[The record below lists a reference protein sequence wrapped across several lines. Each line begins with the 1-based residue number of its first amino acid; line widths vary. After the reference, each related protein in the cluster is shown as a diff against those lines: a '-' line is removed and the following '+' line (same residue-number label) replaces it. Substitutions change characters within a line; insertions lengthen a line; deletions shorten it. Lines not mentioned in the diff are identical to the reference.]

1 MVRSHFPMPRVALQ
15 PQTEAL
21 KDKPTYEK
29 HVWILSSSCSFQVS
43 CLLLGY
49 LGMPTWFWK
58 HTFVDRDANPNS
70 MCKSK
75 PKPRHFIVIISLKQI
90 EEVQLLEN
98 IKQPLAMQNPITP
111 LPPLP
116 PPHGEYKVAHWTT
129 SSFTHHEESKAY
141 VYAKLSFV
149 LSNPLRFYYQSSM
162 PRSSIKHW
170 HSIKPRELS
179 T

>member
-70 MCKSK
+70 MCKSI

-116 PPHGEYKVAHWTT
+116 PPM
-129 SSFTHHEESKAY
+129 ESIRLLTGQRAPSHTMKNQKHMY
-141 VYAKLSFV
+141 MLSWA
-149 LSNPLRFYYQSSM
+149 LC
-162 PRSSIKHW
+162 
-170 HSIKPRELS
+170 
-179 T
+179 